1 MSKLKIIYSGTP
13 EFAVEPLKKLVDNGY
28 DIVAV
33 ITAPDKPAGRGM
45 HLRHSAVKEFA
56 LKHGLNI
63 LQPAKLKDTGFLESV
78 RKLHADLHI
87 VVAFRMMP
95 EELWSM
101 TPMGTFNL
109 HASLLPQ
116 YRGAAP
122 INRAIMN
129 GEKETGVTTF
139 FLRHEIDTGDI
150 ILSEKVDISE
160 NENAGELHDKLMHI
174 GANLVLKTVELIESG
189 KASTHPQQ
197 PDTPLKTAPK
207 IFKDDCRIDWNKSA
221 YEIFNQIRGLSP
233 YPGAHT
239 TLISKEGKETGLKI
253 FKSVKTES
261 DIKTTPG
268 EITSDQK
275 NYVRI
280 GCANGNI
287 EITEVQLEG
296 KRKMN
301 IQEFLRGFNFKDY
314 IVKK

>member
-189 KASTHPQQ
+189 KASSHPQQ

-221 YEIFNQIRGLSP
+221 HEIFNQIRGLSP
-233 YPGAHT
+233 YPGAYT

-268 EITSDQK
+268 EITSNQK

>member
-221 YEIFNQIRGLSP
+221 HEIFNQIRGLSP

>member
-197 PDTPLKTAPK
+197 PDTRLKTAPK

-221 YEIFNQIRGLSP
+221 HEIFNQIRGLSP
-233 YPGAHT
+233 YPGAYT

-268 EITSDQK
+268 EITSNQK